1 MPVGK
6 PWSKGSGK
14 PLMTL
19 QQLSS
24 EIGIDIDSLRAK
36 IRRSPDRPKPKNKTI
51 GRNGAE
57 SCSYYDSEEL
67 RAFGRLLLA
76 AIPASNKEQA

>member
-19 QQLSS
+19 QQLSA
-24 EIGIDIDSLRAK
+24 ETGIDLDSLRAK
-36 IRRSPDRPKPKNKTI
+36 IRRHPNRPTPKNKTI
-51 GRNGAE
+51 GRNGGE
-57 SCSYYDSEEL
+57 SCSYYDPDEL
-67 RAFGRLLLA
+67 RAFGKSLT
-76 AIPASNKEQA
+76 